1 MRQQCLKIATTLV
14 LILLSAAPT
23 WAEGPAPLTVDDLL
37 SVRRVS
43 DPQLSPDGRHVAYV
57 VTVIDKDKNTRN
69 SDIWLVPI
77 TGGEPKQLT
86 ASEKSD
92 DRPRWSPDGRKI
104 AFVSERDGESQIWVI
119 DVGGGEARK
128 ITNISTGA
136 SGVIWSPDGKSLA
149 FVSDVYPDCPTDEC
163 NKKRDE
169 ERAKSQVKAKIFDRL
184 LFRHWNAW
192 KEGKRSHLFVVPA
205 EGGEARDLTPGDHDV
220 PPFSLGGPDDY
231 AFSPDGSEIC
241 FARKDS
247 KDEALH
253 TNSDLFIVP
262 VAGGEPKRIT
272 TNPGADNSP
281 LYSPDGRY
289 IAYRA
294 QLRAGYEADRWRLML
309 YDRQSGRHLNL
320 TESFDRWV
328 DEFVWSPDSRKIYFT
343 AADQAY
349 SPIYVISIA
358 DGKLQKLIDK
368 SYNSDIKISPDGKTL
383 VFARQSMSRP
393 VEIYSA
399 RSDGS
404 GVAQLTR
411 TNDALLA
418 NIKMGQVEYHWY
430 EGAGGAKVQAWI
442 VKPPDFDPAKKYP
455 MLLVIHGGPQSVWP
469 DMFHYRWNAQVFAGA
484 GYVVLLP
491 NPRASPGFGQQFID
505 EINADWGGK
514 VYEDL
519 MRAVDYA
526 VGLGYVD
533 EERIGAAGGSYG
545 GYMVNW
551 IAGHTD
557 RFKALLSH
565 AGVFNLISMY
575 GATEELWFP
584 EWEFRGT
591 PWTNREVYERW
602 SPHNFVQNF
611 KTPCLVIH
619 GELDFR
625 VPVAEGFQ
633 MFTALQRMK
642 VPSKMLYFPDE
653 GHWIL
658 KPQNS
663 ALWYRTFIE
672 WFDSYLK

>member
-69 SDIWLVPI
+69 SDVWLVSI
-77 TGGEPKQLT
+77 SGGEPKQLT

-104 AFVSERDGESQIWVI
+104 AFVSDRDGESQIWVI

-136 SGVIWSPDGKSLA
+136 SGVIWSPDGKRLA

-220 PPFSLGGPDDY
+220 PLFSLGGPDDY

-309 YDRQSGRHLNL
+309 YDRESGRHLSL

-399 RSDGS
+399 RSDGN

-430 EGAGGAKVQAWI
+430 EGAGGARVQAWI

-491 NPRASPGFGQQFID
+491 NPRASPGFGQQFVD

-533 EERIGAAGGSYG
+533 EERIGAAGASYG

-575 GATEELWFP
+575 GTTEELWFP